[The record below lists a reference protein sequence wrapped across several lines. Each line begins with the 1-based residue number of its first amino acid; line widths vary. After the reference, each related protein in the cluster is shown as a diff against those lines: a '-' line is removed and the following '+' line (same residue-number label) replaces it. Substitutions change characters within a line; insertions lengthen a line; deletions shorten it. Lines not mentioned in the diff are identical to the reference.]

1 MQGLNSIINTNNQYQ
16 YPRTNKLNTNTIDID
31 NKTKGHIGIE
41 QKARDLMAKLGAQ
54 EGSLE
59 FFCMAFHK
67 LPDATVQRLAGLAR
81 DPGVRNPGGY
91 FNVLVRRELAK

>member
-1 MQGLNSIINTNNQYQ
+1 MQGVSSIINTNNQYQ
-16 YPRTNKLNTNTIDID
+16 YPNRTKLNTNIDID
-31 NKTKGHIGIE
+31 DKTKGIIGIE
-41 QKARDLMAKLGAQ
+41 QKARDLMAKLGCN

-67 LPDATVQRLAGLAR
+67 LPDSTVQRLAGLAR
-81 DPGVRNPGGY
+81 DPGVRNKGAY

>member
-1 MQGLNSIINTNNQYQ
+1 MQVGSIINTNNQYQ
-16 YPRTNKLNTNTIDID
+16 YPNKNKLNTNIDID
-31 NKTKGHIGIE
+31 DKTKGHIDIE
-41 QKARDLMAKLGAQ
+41 MKARDLMQKLGA
-54 EGSLE
+54 GDKSLE

-67 LPDATVQRLAGLAR
+67 LPDSTVQRLAGLAR

>member
-1 MQGLNSIINTNNQYQ
+1 MQAVNSIINTNTQYQ
-16 YPRTNKLNTNTIDID
+16 YPKKQNLNTNTIDID
-31 NKTKGHIGIE
+31 DKTRGHIDIE
-41 QKARDLMAKLGAQ
+41 SKARDLMRKLGAQ

-81 DPGVRNPGGY
+81 DPGVRNPGAY
-91 FNVLVRRELAK
+91 FNVLVRREMAK

>member
-1 MQGLNSIINTNNQYQ
+1 MQGVSSIINTNINNLSSK
-16 YPRTNKLNTNTIDID
+16 RFNTNIDID
-31 NKTKGHIGIE
+31 DKTKGIIGIE
-41 QKARDLMAKLGAQ
+41 QKARDLMKKLGCN

-81 DPGVRNPGGY
+81 DPGVRNPGAY
-91 FNVLVRRELAK
+91 FNTLVRRELAK

>member
-1 MQGLNSIINTNNQYQ
+1 MQGVSSIINTNTQYQ
-16 YPRTNKLNTNTIDID
+16 YPNKHRLNTNIDID
-31 NKTKGHIGIE
+31 DKTKGHIDIE
-41 QKARDLMAKLGAQ
+41 SKARDLMKKLGAG

-81 DPGVRNPGGY
+81 DPGVRNPGAY
-91 FNVLVRRELAK
+91 FNTLVRRELAK

>member
-1 MQGLNSIINTNNQYQ
+1 MQGVSSIINTNINNLSSK
-16 YPRTNKLNTNTIDID
+16 RFNTNIDID
-31 NKTKGHIGIE
+31 DKTKGIIGIE
-41 QKARDLMAKLGAQ
+41 QKARDLMKKLGCN

-81 DPGVRNPGGY
+81 DPGVRNPGAY

>member
-1 MQGLNSIINTNNQYQ
+1 MQGIHSIINTNINT
-16 YPRTNKLNTNTIDID
+16 RERSKLNTNIDID
-31 NKTKGHIGIE
+31 DKTKGIIGIE
-41 QKARDLMAKLGAQ
+41 QKARDLMTKLGCN

-81 DPGVRNPGGY
+81 DPNVRNKGAY